1 MKKEQLTEEN
11 IKSDI
16 RYQIKEIYKE
26 IFLCAVFC
34 GIFFLLY
41 LETKKFG
48 VFDKL
53 TLIFVILFL
62 IAIISL
68 ICEIVCRYI
77 ILNKR
82 IILVRDSLYDKQT
95 SGHRGGRGGIYFT
108 RHFHF
113 YRNGK
118 YQLPNAVNK
127 YQVYYVNVWS
137 ENYCISSER
146 LYELSDCGDI
156 FYLVLSRGKKG
167 KVLFAYNGKMFDP
180 MPENSVDKTS
190 QI

>member
-16 RYQIKEIYKE
+16 KYQIKCGYIS
-26 IFLCAVFC
+26 ILICLVFFAVFML
-34 GIFFLLY
+34 FSRAVKSFEFEPLY
-41 LETKKFG
+41 NF
-48 VFDKL
+48 
-53 TLIFVILFL
+53 TLIMALLMVFG
-62 IAIISL
+62 AIESI
-68 ICEIVCRYI
+68 IIIINRYI
-77 ILNKR
+77 ILRNK
-82 IILVRDSLYDKQT
+82 IIVVRDSLYDKWT
-95 SGHRGGRGGIYFT
+95 RGHRDGRGRIHFT
-108 RHFHF
+108 CHFCF

-118 YQLPNAVNK
+118 YQLPKIVNI
-127 YQVYYVNVWS
+127 WS
-137 ENYCISSER
+137 ENYCISDER
-146 LYELSDCGDI
+146 MYELSDCGDV